1 MRNKIKLLICVLIG
15 LSIPF
20 LIRTTILAYPIAGV
34 NSPYLT
40 IYLHSLDIILALI
53 FGYLIW
59 SSKKIPLSSSKI
71 VDKLWITLFFWIFMQ
86 LLWAKHP
93 LITWIWV
100 VRLYLLMG
108 IIGYIIKSREFI
120 KEITWIGRGF
130 VIGMLG
136 QALIVITQMILQK
149 NIGLPLV
156 VEPTL
161 SRELAGV
168 AKVSILDNILIRAY
182 GTFPHPNILAFAG
195 IMALILVYNRG
206 IGKKQAVML
215 YILTLVMA
223 GMFDHYIMTSIQ
235 AIIIAGLVGISLNL
249 NIKLD
254 FAQNINKI
262 IIVLLHTLIIL
273 SFSKLALV
281 LLLITDCIY
290 LTYFWNK
297 KMFYVEQFKNKIK
310 SLPRIIINSVALI
323 GIAILWILP
332 YQQILDTI
340 LKRVFY
346 LQDAFVMI
354 QSNFLLGVGLGQ
366 YVANLSD
373 NREFW
378 QYEPVHNVLVL
389 LLSELGLIGASILL
403 VIIGIG
409 CYTLQYGYKKQR

>member
-40 IYLHSLDIILALI
+40 IYLHSLDIILVLF
-53 FGYLIW
+53 FGLLAW
-59 SSKKIPLSSSKI
+59 RNKSFPLSSPKI
-71 VDKLWITLFFWIFMQ
+71 VDKLWITLFFWIFLQ
-86 LLWAKHP
+86 LLWAEYP
-93 LITWIWV
+93 LISWV
-100 VRLYLLMG
+100 WGVRLYLLVG
-108 IIGYIIKSREFI
+108 ILWYAIRLKNFNRQIDLIS
-120 KEITWIGRGF
+120 RGF
-130 VIGMLG
+130 IIGMLG

-168 AKVSILDNILIRAY
+168 AKVSILDNVWIRGY
-182 GTFPHPNILAFAG
+182 GTFSHPNILAFAG
-195 IMALILVYNRG
+195 ITALILVYKKI
-206 IGKKQAVML
+206 IGNKSAVIL
-215 YILTLVMA
+215 YALTLFAV

-235 AIIIAGLVGISLNL
+235 AIIITGLVGISLNL

-254 FAQNINKI
+254 FAHSINKI
-262 IIVLLHTLIIL
+262 IIILLHILIIL
-273 SFSKLALV
+273 SFSKLALA
-281 LLLITDCIY
+281 LLLIVDFMY
-290 LTYFWNK
+290 LTSLLDK

-310 SLPRIIINSVALI
+310 SLPRIIINI
-323 GIAILWILP
+323 GACVGIIMLWILP

-346 LQDAFVMI
+346 LQDAVNMI
-354 QSNFLLGVGLGQ
+354 KSNLWFGVGLGQ
-366 YVANLSD
+366 YVANLSV

-378 QYEPVHNVLVL
+378 QYEPVHNIVFLA
-389 LLSELGLIGASILL
+389 LSELGLIGASILM
-403 VIIGIG
+403 VIVGIG
-409 CYTLQYGYKKQR
+409 CYTLQYGYKK

>member
-1 MRNKIKLLICVLIG
+1 MKNKIKLLICVLIG

-20 LIRTTILAYPIAGV
+20 LIRTTVASYPIRGIE
-34 NSPYLT
+34 NPYLT
-40 IYLHSLDIILALI
+40 IYLYGLDIILALI
-53 FGYLIW
+53 FGYLLW
-59 SSKKIPLSSSKI
+59 SGKKFPLSSPKI
-71 VDKLWITLFFWIFMQ
+71 VDKLWITLFFWIFIQ
-86 LLWAKHP
+86 LLWAQYP
-93 LITWIWV
+93 LITWFWG
-100 VRLYLLMG
+100 VRLYLLTG
-108 IIGYIIKSREFI
+108 IIWYIIKAKEFI
-120 KEITWIGRGF
+120 KEITWVGRGF
-130 VIGMLG
+130 VVGMLG
-136 QALIVITQMILQK
+136 QALIGITQMIFQK

-156 VEPTL
+156 VEPAL

-168 AKVSILDNILIRAY
+168 AKITLGDNILIRAY

-223 GMFDHYIMTSIQ
+223 GMFDHYILTSIQ

-262 IIVLLHTLIIL
+262 IIVLLHILIIL
-273 SFSKLALV
+273 AFSKLALV

-378 QYEPVHNVLVL
+378 QYEPVHNVLAL

-409 CYTLQYGYKKQR
+409 CYTTQYGYKK

>member
-1 MRNKIKLLICVLIG
+1 MLIG
-15 LSIPF
+15 LSLPF
-20 LIRTTILAYPIAGV
+20 LIRTTILAYPIEGI

-40 IYLHSLDIILALI
+40 IYLHSLDIILALF
-53 FGYLIW
+53 FGLLAW
-59 SSKKIPLSSSKI
+59 RNKSFPLSSPKI
-71 VDKLWITLFFWIFMQ
+71 VDKLWITLFFWIFLQ
-86 LLWAKHP
+86 LLWAKYP
-93 LITWIWV
+93 LISWV
-100 VRLYLLMG
+100 WGGRLYLLVC
-108 IIGYIIKSREFI
+108 ILWYVIRLKNFNRQIGLIS
-120 KEITWIGRGF
+120 RGF

-136 QALIVITQMILQK
+136 QTLIVMTQMLLQK

-168 AKVSILDNILIRAY
+168 AKISLGDNILIRAY

-195 IMALILVYNRG
+195 ITALILVYNRG

-215 YILTLVMA
+215 YILTLIMA
-223 GMFDHYIMTSIQ
+223 GMFDHYILTSIQ

-273 SFSKLALV
+273 SFSKLALA
-281 LLLITDCIY
+281 LLLIVDFMY
-290 LTYFWNK
+290 LTSLLDK
-297 KMFYVEQFKNKIK
+297 KMFYVEQFQNRVK
-310 SLPRIIINSVALI
+310 SLPRMIVNSGAMI
-323 GIAILWILP
+323 GIVVLWILP

-346 LQDAFVMI
+346 LQDAFAMI

-409 CYTLQYGYKKQR
+409 CYTTQYGYKK